1 VICRMGRRSVL
12 GGKDITKIGN
22 FVIIV
27 CVCLSVFVIWVT
39 LVTGTLYA
47 ARSALI
53 SSSRMLGGSPLMT
66 SRG

>member
-12 GGKDITKIGN
+12 GGKDITKMGY

-27 CVCLSVFVIWVT
+27 WVCLSVFVIWVT

-47 ARSALI
+47 ARSALM
-53 SSSRMLGGSPLMT
+53 SSSRMFDGSPLMT
-66 SRG
+66 NRG